1 MGDIILINGK
11 SIEKGETAEIN
22 LQFASLPTHTM
33 IDLPIFVYRALK
45 DGPTLLIT
53 AGLHGD
59 EINGIEVIRKMIF
72 DKTIIP
78 TAGTVIAIPVVNVY
92 GFIQTSREFPDGKD
106 LNRSFPGS
114 KSGSL
119 ASRIAHVMM
128 NEILPNIDFG
138 VDFHTGG
145 ASKANFPHIR
155 CNTNDREVLK
165 LAKAFSPPLI
175 VNSKPPDHSFRKSAY
190 LKGKTI
196 LTFEGGE
203 SLRFDEKAIKHGLR
217 GVRRLMNYLGMS
229 ETKIASQKTLIMKR
243 SWWNRAQTSGLFRPK
258 VKPGQEIARYQ
269 VLGHITDPYGE
280 TEFTIKSRAKGV
292 VIGLNNLCVVNK
304 GEALIHIAAENS

>member
-1 MGDIILINGK
+1 MADIISINGK
-11 SIEKGETAEIN
+11 SVEKGETAAIK
-22 LQFASLPTHTM
+22 LQIARLPTHTK

-45 DGPTLLIT
+45 DGPRLLVT

-72 DKTIIP
+72 DKTIVPI
-78 TAGTVIAIPVVNVY
+78 AGTVIAIPVVNVY
-92 GFIQTSREFPDGKD
+92 GFIQASREFPDGKD
-106 LNRSFPGS
+106 LNRSFPGGDT
-114 KSGSL
+114 GSL
-119 ASRIAHVMM
+119 ASRIAYVIM

-138 VDFHTGG
+138 IDFHTGG
-145 ASKANFPHIR
+145 ASKANYPHIR
-155 CNTNDREVLK
+155 CAIDDPEVVK
-165 LAKAFSPPLI
+165 LAKAFAPPFI

-190 LKGKTI
+190 LKGKYI
-196 LTFEGGE
+196 LTFEAGE

-217 GVRRLMNYLGMS
+217 GIRRLMYNLGMS
-229 ETKIASQKTLIMKR
+229 KTKIVPQKTLIMRR

-258 VKPGQEIARYQ
+258 VKPGQQISRYQ

-292 VIGLNNLCVVNK
+292 VIGLNNMCVVNK
-304 GEALIHIAAENS
+304 GEALIHIAAEN